1 MSIALDNNRIER
13 VSGGGFLGRSKMAP
27 CNLPILDPEDRG
39 LVRVLVKE
47 EREDGSL
54 DHCSSASS
62 SIGKNS
68 DEEGGG
74 GDENDE
80 DEVQSKLKSSTFDS
94 AVDALEQAL
103 PISKGISKFYNG
115 KSKSFAS
122 LADAACSS
130 IKDITKPENAY
141 TRKRKNLLSYSLLY
155 EKGRFPL
162 PRSPGFPKR
171 SMKSSLSSVALGMS
185 MSNDDGSVEENGSS
199 PETDSRNSSLSPPRS
214 PPHLPPWRSFSVADL
229 QHCAATASAMNSP
242 SLSSHPLMGKRNKH
256 DEVS

>member
-1 MSIALDNNRIER
+1 M
-13 VSGGGFLGRSKMAP
+13 
-27 CNLPILDPEDRG
+27 
-39 LVRVLVKE
+39 
-47 EREDGSL
+47 
-54 DHCSSASS
+54 
-62 SIGKNS
+62 
-68 DEEGGG
+68 
-74 GDENDE
+74 
-80 DEVQSKLKSSTFDS
+80 
-94 AVDALEQAL
+94 
-103 PISKGISKFYNG
+103 
-115 KSKSFAS
+115 
-122 LADAACSS
+122 
-130 IKDITKPENAY
+130 KDITKPENAY

-199 PETDSRNSSLSPPRS
+199 PETDSRNSSLSPPRL

-229 QHCAATASAMNSP
+229 QHCAATASAINSP

>member
-103 PISKGISKFYNG
+103 PI
-115 KSKSFAS
+115 
-122 LADAACSS
+122 
-130 IKDITKPENAY
+130 
-141 TRKRKNLLSYSLLY
+141 
-155 EKGRFPL
+155 RFVVL
-162 PRSPGFPKR
+162 IQKLEWGF
-171 SMKSSLSSVALGMS
+171 
-185 MSNDDGSVEENGSS
+185 VE
-199 PETDSRNSSLSPPRS
+199 
-214 PPHLPPWRSFSVADL
+214 L
-229 QHCAATASAMNSP
+229 Q
-242 SLSSHPLMGKRNKH
+242 
-256 DEVS
+256 